1 MLVTEIQRRFS
12 DCPRPCC
19 PINVRSLL
27 TSSSWFNS
35 AVSLLPQP
43 LLARALLTSLKV
55 QHCAVGGSNV
65 LNLALEARF
74 LAQSTTTMSPGYFQ
88 GDALF
93 FAVEV
98 HLRKMTPAAL
108 S

>member
-1 MLVTEIQRRFS
+1 M
-12 DCPRPCC
+12 P
-19 PINVRSLL
+19 
-27 TSSSWFNS
+27 
-35 AVSLLPQP
+35 
-43 LLARALLTSLKV
+43 
-55 QHCAVGGSNV
+55 GGSNV

-74 LAQSTTTMSPGYFQ
+74 MAQSATTMSPGYFQ

-98 HLRKMTPAAL
+98 HLREMSPAEL